1 MIYAKIDYPSLK
13 KSTSF
18 FTLIALFLLV
28 ALISLSPVAF
38 AQATDSA
45 ASAINTEVQKT
56 DTAFNNK
63 TMKSVFKELKH
74 ITKTGNATLNSILMI
89 LGVVSVVAI
98 AMWLSFRNDP
108 EEESA

>member
-1 MIYAKIDYPSLK
+1 MIYRKNSYLARK
-13 KSTSF
+13 KAITIFSIS
-18 FTLIALFLLV
+18 ALFFLV
-28 ALISLSPVAF
+28 LSITFSPVAF
-38 AQATDSA
+38 AQTTDSA
-45 ASAINTEVQKT
+45 ASTAQAQTT
-56 DTAFNNK
+56 DTAYSNK

-98 AMWLSFRNDP
+98 AMYLSFRNDP